1 MRPEPAITRPHRTA
15 RDDDTHAP
23 ARPSRHSRRRASVPG
38 SLAWRP
44 WVLTPRK
51 RGNTARMWNPRERD
65 SRFGWGPRPLQAQKP
80 EARRQGEAGEMN
92 ENGEGGRTTAPH
104 GLEAS
109 VLARLRAATRDG
121 PREAQIT
128 DEGGGQR
135 SPRGREASEEERVK
149 TRERRRWNGN
159 KAGLTARQALSVS
172 LYATFLESDNE
183 SKRMSRSVAGIASVG
198 DWAAVRVLRVP
209 KVSLY
214 LRVVSPGLQ
223 SGSRLGCLWEFARSH
238 RARGMARYIRRRI
251 RRRIRGEEEEDARN
265 LGGRTERD
273 GGRDQ
278 AADADRTRDQTQL
291 NHSHS
296 SDALTIVTPPETRG
310 QNPVSR
316 IAGREVWW
324 IDFVRELR
332 ACFGGRN
339 EPGLTVS
346 DYDYALAPADG
357 EVGDIAVIFG
367 RRRQHIP
374 EIAANAGDKG
384 PRDRV
389 TEKPRSAHRRQR
401 TQEGTG
407 TKTCRRVMYQAK
419 MNANQAAIKADEYK
433 AVRVGKQ
440 STHQISGL

>member
-214 LRVVSPGLQ
+214 RGASGNLLVRTGRVVWPDTFGDVYDEESVERKKRMREIWVEGR
-223 SGSRLGCLWEFARSH
+223 SGMVVGIKLRMLIGRGTKLNSITRTHRWASSCLG
-238 RARGMARYIRRRI
+238 
-251 RRRIRGEEEEDARN
+251 N
-265 LGGRTERD
+265 
-273 GGRDQ
+273 
-278 AADADRTRDQTQL
+278 
-291 NHSHS
+291 
-296 SDALTIVTPPETRG
+296 
-310 QNPVSR
+310 
-316 IAGREVWW
+316 
-324 IDFVRELR
+324 
-332 ACFGGRN
+332 
-339 EPGLTVS
+339 
-346 DYDYALAPADG
+346 PADNTRSSAG
-357 EVGDIAVIFG
+357 IRLISAVSSNLAIAYFLM
-367 RRRQHIP
+367 
-374 EIAANAGDKG
+374 K
-384 PRDRV
+384 
-389 TEKPRSAHRRQR
+389 
-401 TQEGTG
+401 
-407 TKTCRRVMYQAK
+407 
-419 MNANQAAIKADEYK
+419 AAISLVTD
-433 AVRVGKQ
+433 
-440 STHQISGL
+440 